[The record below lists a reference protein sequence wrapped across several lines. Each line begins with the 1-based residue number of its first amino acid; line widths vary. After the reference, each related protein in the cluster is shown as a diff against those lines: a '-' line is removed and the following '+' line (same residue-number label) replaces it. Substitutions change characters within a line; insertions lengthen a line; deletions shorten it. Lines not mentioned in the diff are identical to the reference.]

1 MNREGAL
8 WIGGVSLKRM
18 LGSDVLSDRVPPFL
32 KLWAGASFTLNIS
45 IHHKINTSLL
55 FILQL
60 EEYMTEDFLRNSLSL
75 MGEEDSLVLVKRIRN
90 KYTSALA
97 TYGFLTFE
105 SDAAALMAMHKLNGK
120 IIPNSQPVRKYFNL
134 N

>member
-1 MNREGAL
+1 M
-8 WIGGVSLKRM
+8 
-18 LGSDVLSDRVPPFL
+18 
-32 KLWAGASFTLNIS
+32 S
-45 IHHKINTSLL
+45 IHHKITTSLL